1 MTISEF
7 RTHQLFPV
15 ISSLCNVAME
25 KSQYEWMGLLPLL
38 HVIKHDS
45 FASKKPFILPKV
57 ERDILSTLFC
67 GLDIP
72 NFLAKFSPNNRLVR
86 IIISMLF
93 LMYFIRFVFDAFNLV
108 KPYFQD
114 DWLMS
119 RAFFTVCPFKELL
132 TYVQYSP
139 ESSPFACW
147 ILGIKHVPKLK
158 LDDNDC
164 NQVCGSHII
173 TR

>member
-1 MTISEF
+1 
-7 RTHQLFPV
+7 
-15 ISSLCNVAME
+15 ME
-25 KSQYEWMGLLPLL
+25 KSHNEWMGLLPLL

-45 FASKKPFILPKV
+45 LVSKKPFILPNV
-57 ERDILSTLFC
+57 ERDILPTLFC

-72 NFLAKFSPNNRLVR
+72 NFLSNFSPNNRLV
-86 IIISMLF
+86 STVVCMLLF
-93 LMYFIRFVFDAFNLV
+93 DYFIRFVFDAFNLV

-119 RAFFTVCPFKELL
+119 RAFLAVCPFRELL
-132 TYVQYSP
+132 TYVQYCP

-147 ILGIKHVPKLK
+147 LLGMKHVPKLK

-164 NQVCGSHII
+164 NQVYVSHIVA
-173 TR
+173 R